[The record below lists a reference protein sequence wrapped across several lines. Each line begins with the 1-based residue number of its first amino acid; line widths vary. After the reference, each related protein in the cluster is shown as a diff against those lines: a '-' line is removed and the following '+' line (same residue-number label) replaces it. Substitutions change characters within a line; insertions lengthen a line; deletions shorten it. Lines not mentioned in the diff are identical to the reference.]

1 MSQYSEET
9 KRRLFSY
16 PIVSVLESFGKRT
29 DRPGNHG
36 NYFSPFREERAPSF
50 SIDHSK
56 NAWYDHGL
64 GIGGG
69 VVALVGM
76 LRSCSRSE
84 ALDYLA
90 SLDPSLTFTS
100 AAPPSQETRLIIDSH
115 SQVTSRILLS
125 YSEKFRGIPRDIL
138 RQYCEEVRYHFTGST
153 AGSFYSIGF
162 LNNGGGW
169 TLRNSRSKNC
179 SSPADITTIDIWGE
193 RSVRAATD
201 RVTLFEGFFD
211 FLSWLV
217 YRGETYPDTD
227 ICVLNSVAFA
237 SRSLDYL
244 RSHDEVYLCL
254 DNDIPGRRA
263 AQLISTSCPGVLVKD
278 SSGIYEG
285 FNDFNEFLLHLRG
298 EGRKNR

>member
-1 MSQYSEET
+1 MSQYSELT
-9 KRRLFSY
+9 KQRLFSY
-16 PIVSVLESFGKRT
+16 PIVSVLASFGRRT

-36 NYFSPFREERAPSF
+36 NFFSPFRDEKNPSF
-50 SIDHSK
+50 SIDQVK
-56 NAWYDHGL
+56 NTWYDHGL

-90 SLDPSLTFTS
+90 SLDPSVMPVPDSTPARES
-100 AAPPSQETRLIIDSH
+100 RLIVDSH
-115 SQVTSRILLS
+115 GEIESRVLLS
-125 YSEKFRGIPRDIL
+125 YGEKFRGIPRDIL
-138 RQYCEEVRYHFTGST
+138 RQYCEEVHYHFTGLT
-153 AGSFYSIGF
+153 TGSFFSIGF

-227 ICVLNSVAFA
+227 ICVLNSVSFA
-237 SRSLDYL
+237 ARSLDYL
-244 RSHDEVYLCL
+244 RSHDEVFLCL
-254 DNDIPGRRA
+254 DNDVGGRKA
-263 AQLISTSCPGVLVKD
+263 AELVSSSCPGVLVKD
-278 SSGIYEG
+278 CSGVYG
-285 FNDFNEFLLHLRG
+285 DFNDFNEFLLHHPGGCQESR
-298 EGRKNR
+298 